1 MVSESIFIPFA
12 EGEQLHVQ
20 RFYVNPAGPALL
32 LLPGSIENGHI
43 FYSKSGKGFA
53 PWMAEQG
60 FDVFVADLRGRGKS
74 TPKISRAS
82 TFGQDEALKEEYPAY
97 FAKVMEI
104 KQSNRVFVAT
114 HSWAGVNV
122 LAFLARHTTNVE
134 IPAAVFF
141 GAKRHISVR
150 PFPQYWWMIKVGWG
164 LLAKRSIRKHG
175 FLHAVHYKMGSDNI
189 TAKDHAE
196 TDAWVRAGHEW
207 KHWHDGFDYRAAFLK
222 MKLPPILYLAGKNDL
237 VLGHPKDVELLAKE
251 TGPHQ
256 VHHVEI
262 LGKAQGHLHDYG
274 HIDMLTHPDAPRD
287 QFPIASNWLRKYGQI
302 E

>member
-20 RFYVNPAGPALL
+20 RFYVNAAGPALL

-122 LAFLARHTTNVE
+122 LAFWHGIQRMW
-134 IPAAVFF
+134 
-141 GAKRHISVR
+141 R
-150 PFPQYWWMIKVGWG
+150 FPQRCFLVQNATFPYG
-164 LLAKRSIRKHG
+164 LFHSIG
-175 FLHAVHYKMGSDNI
+175 G
-189 TAKDHAE
+189 
-196 TDAWVRAGHEW
+196 
-207 KHWHDGFDYRAAFLK
+207 
-222 MKLPPILYLAGKNDL
+222 
-237 VLGHPKDVELLAKE
+237 
-251 TGPHQ
+251 
-256 VHHVEI
+256 
-262 LGKAQGHLHDYG
+262 
-274 HIDMLTHPDAPRD
+274 
-287 QFPIASNWLRKYGQI
+287 
-302 E
+302 